1 LPIDPLHANLGGLV
15 KVNGDISIGSGVKIY
30 NNGNIWASTE
40 VKVAVTNPW
49 GDFVFDKEYNL
60 KTLTELEKYITEN
73 KHLPDV
79 PSAKEIEKEG
89 VSLGEM
95 SNILLQKIEEC
106 ILYIIELKKQND
118 ALQQENDDIKARITK
133 IEEK

>member
-40 VKVAVTNPW
+40 VKVAVNNPW

-60 KTLTELEKYITEN
+60 KTLTELEQYIKEN

-79 PSAKEIEKEG
+79 PSAKEIEKNG

-95 SNILLQKIEEC
+95 SNTLLQKIEEC

-118 ALQQENDDIKARITK
+118 VLQIENNEIKARITK
-133 IEEK
+133 IEGK